1 MIKILRKDT
10 PHDILI
16 ISTMY
21 SMCTMEMSLIKFMR
35 LINPKFWGLELAPKT
50 TLLTKFGDHS
60 FRESLNTVICLQE
73 LDNVNIPL

>member
-1 MIKILRKDT
+1 
-10 PHDILI
+10 
-16 ISTMY
+16 MY

-73 LDNVNIPL
+73 LDNVNIPLMKFFKEPKSPTFLI